1 MVFFYRLGL
10 FVFNTL
16 ISFVAFFNQKAYKLM
31 KGREGVFER
40 IAREVNANETHTW
53 FHFPSLGEFEQG
65 RTVLERYREEWPDRK
80 VVITFY
86 SPSGYEVRKDYPLAD
101 HVFYLPSDSPS
112 HAKRFIELIN
122 PDQVFFIKYDYWYY
136 YFRELN
142 EKGIPLYL
150 VSSIFRSNQI
160 FFKFYGSF
168 FRKTLRYV
176 THFFVQNEES
186 IALLKSIGLENATR
200 TGDTRF
206 DRVMEIVNHARD
218 LPFVADFI
226 GGKNTL
232 VAGSTWPPDVE
243 VLSAFH
249 EVHKRWRIIIA
260 PHDITKQSIKDTL
273 AKFPDALLYSQLKA
287 GEAIPE
293 AGGKKPKVLII
304 DNVGMLSS
312 LYRYGD
318 VTYIGGGFGKGIH
331 NTLEAAAYGR
341 PVIFGPRY
349 EKFQEAKDLIKVVAA
364 FSISNANDLIWVME
378 RLMDEDFRINV
389 DGAAK
394 EYVYFQAGATERII
408 TYLKQYS
415 PSRSGT
421 L

>member
-1 MVFFYRLGL
+1 MIFLYRISL
-10 FVFNTL
+10 FLYSIL
-16 ISFVAFFNQKAYKLM
+16 IRFVALFNEKAKSWVI
-31 KGREGVFER
+31 GRKDIFDR
-40 IAREVNANETHTW
+40 IAEEVDSTEKNSW

-65 RTVLERYREEWPDRK
+65 RTVLERYKEEWPDRRII
-80 VVITFY
+80 ITFY
-86 SPSGYEVRKDYPLAD
+86 SPSGYEVRKNYPLAD
-101 HVFYLPSDSPS
+101 HVFYLPVDSPKN
-112 HAKRFIELIN
+112 AQRFVELIN
-122 PDQVFFIKYDYWYY
+122 PEMVFFIKYDYWFY

-142 EKGIPLYL
+142 KRRIPLYL
-150 VSSIFRSNQI
+150 VSAIFRPNQV
-160 FFKFYGSF
+160 FFKSYGGF

-176 THFFVQNEES
+176 THFFVQNQES
-186 IALLKSIGLENATR
+186 IDLLKSIDLENASI

-206 DRVMEIVNHARD
+206 DRVMKIVSEAKD
-218 LPFVADFI
+218 LPLIADFV
-226 GGKNTL
+226 GEKEVL
-232 VAGSTWPPDVE
+232 VAGSTWPPDVD

-249 EVHKRWRIIIA
+249 KAHRRWRIIIA
-260 PHDITKQSIKDTL
+260 PHDVNAQSIKYTL
-273 AKFPDALLYSQLKA
+273 DKFPDAVLYSQLKE
-287 GEAIPE
+287 GERLPE
-293 AGGKKPKVLII
+293 DSGKKPRVLII

-349 EKFQEAKDLIKVVAA
+349 EKFQEAKDLIKAVAA
-364 FSISNANDLIWVME
+364 FPIKNEKDLIWVME

-408 TYLKQYS
+408 AYLK
-415 PSRSGT
+415 R
-421 L
+421 